1 MREDAAAATAK
12 KQYTAAIAGNPNSGK
27 TTLFN
32 GLTGGNQ
39 KIGNWPG
46 VTVEKKVG
54 YLGEHSERMKIV
66 DLPGIYAFHSSSE
79 DERIAQDFLLTE
91 QPDIVVNIVD
101 ASNLERNLYLTVQ
114 LIEMGMNVIVLLNMT
129 DIAEKEGIS
138 IDAGA
143 LERELGV
150 PVYSM
155 VATHPE
161 EIKKIRR
168 NLLSHHSEVQVGRPK
183 QKSIPLPYSQTIRTI
198 VEGWTKRTDDSSFD
212 KWMAVKILEGND
224 YIKERA
230 LEKGIL
236 GEEEI
241 EQAKKEIL
249 KVEKVDADVLIANTR
264 YDFIHEAAEKSMK
277 REENRK
283 SLSDRIDDFV
293 LNRFLGIPIFLGIMY
308 LAFWLAVSI
317 GFSFIDFFDILA
329 GTFFVDGL
337 SALLESAGS
346 PEILTSILAGGVGAG
361 IQTVATFI
369 PVVFFMFLMLSILED
384 SGYMAR
390 AAFVMDRL
398 MQTIGLPGK
407 AFVPMIV
414 GFGCTI
420 PAMLGTRTL
429 ENKKDRFLTLFI
441 TPFMSCGARLPVY
454 ALFGAAFFGA
464 RAGGIVFSIY
474 MIGIIMAIGTG
485 YLLRHTLFKGG
496 DSTFV
501 MELPKYHIPTFRKT
515 FRAAWL
521 RLSFFIKRAGKAII
535 IVVLLLSF
543 FNSLGTDGSFG
554 NEDTEK
560 SVLSTVGKTITP
572 IFGPM
577 GIEEDNWPATV
588 GLFTGLFAKEVIVG
602 TLNSLYSHDA
612 AANAEPAA
620 GADSAGGTEG
630 ATDSATAEE
639 RGFSLR
645 DGIVESF
652 TALGEGITGIFSGLG
667 TTLGLDMIGH
677 DEGETA
683 SIVEADRS
691 VFSGMRAHFSPYSAY
706 AFLLFVLIYFPCV
719 AAFGTAIQEMGW
731 RYGVVQAVYL
741 TILAWSTATLFFQAT
756 VGHNPVFIVLPLL
769 VMAGVVLALK
779 VLGREGALESR

>member
-150 PVYSM
+150 PVYSI

-731 RYGVVQAVYL
+731 RYGVAQAVYL